1 MITGSKELIRD
12 INSTLV
18 LETIIGKGPISRA
31 NIAKELGLTKA
42 TVSAIV
48 QALID
53 RGLIWEIGSDDT
65 SFGRKPILLQY
76 RAEAGCAICI
86 DVGVQT
92 LSAIRT
98 DLAGGKS
105 HLIQCETPQEPEA
118 ILQAIIELVRQLMTT
133 EAGQQN
139 VSESSDA
146 SDQLR
151 HGLVGIALGIHGAVK
166 ENKVVFAPY
175 YELTELDLAERLE
188 NEFGVPVLLE
198 NEANLS
204 VQGENSFV
212 YDYPVL
218 ANISVHTGVG
228 LGLIVDHELYTGYN
242 GNAGEIG
249 HTIVEMDG
257 RPCPCG
263 NRGCLEQYVSER
275 VLLQEFADRK
285 GLSEV
290 DMDEFFEYYRKKDE
304 DAKDIVEKF
313 VRYMAVCVNN
323 VLNSFNPDT
332 VVINSLFVVNSP
344 ALIGRIESALSS
356 RINHYVKIVP
366 SGLQDMSIL
375 LGGICIVVRNFLGVN
390 RLHFDFW
397 GE

>member
-76 RAEAGCAICI
+76 RAEAGCAICV
-86 DVGVQT
+86 DVGVQM

-118 ILQAIIELVRQLMTT
+118 ILQAIAGLVRQLIP
-133 EAGQQN
+133 E
-139 VSESSDA
+139 EEPDA
-146 SDQLR
+146 SDSIR

-166 ENKVVFAPY
+166 DNKVVFAPY
-175 YELTELDLAERLE
+175 YELTEPDLAERLE
-188 NEFGVPVLLE
+188 AEFQVPVLLE

-285 GLSEV
+285 GLPEV

-323 VLNSFNPDT
+323 VLNSFNPDI

-356 RINHYVKIVP
+356 RVNHYVKIVP

-375 LGGICIVVRNFLGVN
+375 LGGICIVVRDFLGVN

>member
-76 RAEAGCAICI
+76 RAEAGCAICV
-86 DVGVQT
+86 DVGVQM

-118 ILQAIIELVRQLMTT
+118 ILQAIAGLVRQLIP
-133 EAGQQN
+133 E
-139 VSESSDA
+139 EEPDA
-146 SDQLR
+146 SDSIR
-151 HGLVGIALGIHGAVK
+151 YGLVGIALGIHGAVK
-166 ENKVVFAPY
+166 DNKVVFAPY
-175 YELTELDLAERLE
+175 YELTEPDLAERLE
-188 NEFGVPVLLE
+188 AEFQVPVLLE

-285 GLSEV
+285 GLPEV

-323 VLNSFNPDT
+323 VLNSFNPDI

-375 LGGICIVVRNFLGVN
+375 LGGICIVVRDFLGVN

>member
-1 MITGSKELIRD
+1 MKTGSKELIRD

-18 LETIIGKGPISRA
+18 LETIIRKGPISRA

-76 RAEAGCAICI
+76 RAEAGCAICV
-86 DVGVQT
+86 DVGVQM

-118 ILQAIIELVRQLMTT
+118 ILQAIAGLVRQLIP
-133 EAGQQN
+133 E
-139 VSESSDA
+139 EEPDA
-146 SDQLR
+146 SDSIR

-166 ENKVVFAPY
+166 DNKVVFAPY
-175 YELTELDLAERLE
+175 YELTEPDLAERLE
-188 NEFGVPVLLE
+188 AEFQVPVLLE

-285 GLSEV
+285 GLPEV

-323 VLNSFNPDT
+323 VLNSFNPDI

-356 RINHYVKIVP
+356 RVNHYVKIVP